1 MVNAAPVRVDPYR
14 LCEAGREFAGKVPIS
29 ALTRLASMLLAV
41 DGALSYRVRFFRD
54 EAKRMRVA
62 GTVSAVLTMQCQ
74 RCLEPLRVTL
84 DHEFSLQL
92 VPSEGT
98 AARVEGQLDPLLLAP
113 GEPLDVFAMLEDEVM
128 LALPLVPRHR
138 EVCAQ
143 LVPAAEPA
151 AGEGEQDNPFRQ
163 LGAWQD
169 HSSSD

>member
-14 LCEAGREFAGKVPIS
+14 LCETGREFAGKVPIS
-29 ALTRLASMLLAV
+29 TLTRLASMLLVA

-54 EAKRMRVA
+54 EAKRTRVS
-62 GTVSAVLTMQCQ
+62 GNVSAELTMQCQ
-74 RCLEPLRVTL
+74 RCLESLPVIL

-98 AARVEGQLDPLLLAP
+98 AERVVGQLDPLLIAP
-113 GEPLDVFAMLEDEVM
+113 GEPLDVFAMLEDEAM

-151 AGEGEQDNPFRQ
+151 AEKGEQDNPFRQ
-163 LGAWQD
+163 LDAWQD